1 LPEFLRLHAALEI
14 ELRLA
19 DRVMDIAAER
29 IDIAFRWSSAA
40 GPEFRSTPMTTV
52 EWFLTASPLYLSVHG
67 APASPRDLANHS
79 CVYYRRDNSD
89 DTWNL
94 ISESTKPDHL
104 TENVTVKVNGRYRVD
119 NPEAVYESAMA
130 GLGIALLPD
139 YLCED
144 AIRNGTLVKVLTG
157 WTAKTKFGTQVVA
170 LSTPERMKFT
180 RNQALLDYLKLALCD
195 RSA

>member
-1 LPEFLRLHAALEI
+1 
-14 ELRLA
+14 
-19 DRVMDIAAER
+19 
-29 IDIAFRWSSAA
+29 
-40 GPEFRSTPMTTV
+40 
-52 EWFLTASPLYLSVHG
+52 
-67 APASPRDLANHS
+67 LANHS

-94 ISESTKPDHL
+94 ISESAKPDHL

-119 NPEAVYESAMA
+119 NPEAVCESAMA